1 MAKCLGNEKEQG
13 SDMKILVTG
22 HLGYIG
28 TVLVPMLLKRG
39 HDVVG
44 LDADWYTRCTFG
56 DGKDIVAVPNIKK
69 DIRQA
74 QTADLRGFDT
84 VMHLAALSNDP
95 LGNYN
100 ADLTDEINHKAAV
113 RLGAMARE
121 AGVKHFI
128 FSSTCSNYG
137 VAGNDFIDENG
148 SFNPYTPYAKAKVA
162 AELGLKPMSD
172 SKFSVTLM
180 RSATAFGYSPRIRW
194 DLVLNNLTAHAAC
207 SGKIYMKSDGT
218 PWRAIVHIE
227 DISRAFTA
235 VAEAKRELVHD
246 QAFNIGQTKENYHVS
261 EVAEI
266 VAKTVP
272 NSKIEYA
279 PGAGPD
285 PRCYRV
291 NCDKIQRVLPAF
303 KPVWTAAA
311 AAKQVYESIKKYGL
325 TVDDFEGARFARL
338 PHMKK
343 LIAEG
348 IVDERFNY
356 TTKGR
361 KAA

>member
-1 MAKCLGNEKEQG
+1 
-13 SDMKILVTG
+13 
-22 HLGYIG
+22 
-28 TVLVPMLLKRG
+28 MLLKKG

-44 LDADWYTRCTFG
+44 FDADWYCRCTFG
-56 DGKDIVAVPNIKK
+56 DPRQIADVPNIRK

-74 QTADLRGFDT
+74 TVADLRGFDT

-95 LGNYN
+95 LGHYDP
-100 ADLTDEINHKAAV
+100 ALTDDINHKAAV
-113 RLGAMARE
+113 RLGEIAKE

-137 VAGNDFIDENG
+137 VAGNEFIDENG

-162 AELGLKPMSD
+162 AELNLKPLSD
-172 SKFSVTLM
+172 RNFSVTLM

-194 DLVLNNLTAHAAC
+194 DLVLNNLTAHAVTT
-207 SGKIYMKSDGT
+207 GKILMKSDGT

-246 QAFNIGQTKENYHVS
+246 EAFNVGQTKENYHVS
-261 EVAEI
+261 DIAQVVAE
-266 VAKTVP
+266 TVP
-272 NSKIEYA
+272 DCRIEYA

-291 NCDKIQRVLPAF
+291 NCDKLPRVIPAF
-303 KPVWTAAA
+303 QPQWSARA
-311 AAKQVYESIKKYGL
+311 AAKQVYEAIKKYGL
-325 TVDDFEGARFARL
+325 TLDEFEGARYARL

-343 LIAEG
+343 LIADG
-348 IVDERFNY
+348 VVDAKFNY
-356 TTKGR
+356 VSKKST

>member
-1 MAKCLGNEKEQG
+1 
-13 SDMKILVTG
+13 MKILVTG

-28 TVLVPMLLKRG
+28 TVLTPMLRKKG

-44 LDADWYTRCTFG
+44 MDADWYSRCTFG
-56 DGKDIVAVPNIKK
+56 DARQIIDVPNIRK
-69 DIRQA
+69 DIRQVKVN
-74 QTADLRGFDT
+74 DLRGFDCI
-84 VMHLAALSNDP
+84 MHLAALSNDP

-100 ADLTDEINHKAAV
+100 AELTDEINNKAAV
-113 RLGAMARE
+113 RLGEMAKQ
-121 AGVKHFI
+121 AGVRHFI

-137 VAGNDFIDENG
+137 VAGDEFIDETG
-148 SFNPYTPYAKAKVA
+148 ALNPYTPYAKAKVA

-172 SKFSVTLM
+172 KNFSVTLM

-207 SGKIYMKSDGT
+207 TGKIFMKSDGT

-235 VAEAKRELVHD
+235 VAEAKREIVHD

-261 EVAEI
+261 EIAEI
-266 VAKTVP
+266 VARTVP

-291 NCDKIQRVLPAF
+291 NCDKLPRMVPAYQ
-303 KPVWTAAA
+303 PQWTATA
-311 AAKQVYESIKKYGL
+311 AAKQVYESIRKYGL
-325 TVDDFEGARFARL
+325 TVEDFEGAKFARL

-343 LIAEG
+343 LIADG
-348 IVDERFNY
+348 VVDERFNY
-356 TTKGR
+356 TAKAN

>member
-1 MAKCLGNEKEQG
+1 MRVL
-13 SDMKILVTG
+13 LTG

-28 TVLVPMLLKRG
+28 VVLTQMLLKKG
-39 HDVVG
+39 HDLTG
-44 LDADWYTRCTFG
+44 MDADWYSACTFG
-56 DGKDIVAVPNIKK
+56 DANQIAANVKNIRK

-74 QTADLRGFDT
+74 AVADLKGFDT

-100 ADLTDEINHKAAV
+100 AALTDEINHRSAV
-113 RLGAMARE
+113 RLGEMAKE

-137 VAGNDFIDENG
+137 VAGDNFIDETG

-162 AELGLKPMSD
+162 AEVGLKPLSD
-172 SKFSVTLM
+172 RDFSVTLM

-207 SGKIYMKSDGT
+207 TGKILMKSDGT

-246 QAFNIGQTKENYHVS
+246 QAFNVGQTKENYHVS
-261 EVAEI
+261 EIAEI
-266 VAKTVP
+266 VARIVP
-272 NSKIEYA
+272 NSKIEYG

-291 NCDKIQRVLPAF
+291 NCDKLPRIVPAYQP
-303 KPVWTAAA
+303 KWSAQA
-311 AAKQVYESIKKYGL
+311 AAKQVYESIQKYGL
-325 TVDDFEGARFARL
+325 KVEEFEGPRYARL
-338 PHMKK
+338 PHMKQ
-343 LIAEG
+343 LIADG

-356 TTKGR
+356 TTKAH

>member
-1 MAKCLGNEKEQG
+1 
-13 SDMKILVTG
+13 MKILVTG

-28 TVLVPMLLKRG
+28 TILTPMLLKRG
-39 HDVVG
+39 HEVVG
-44 LDADWYTRCTFG
+44 MDADWYSRCTYG
-56 DGKDIVAVPNIKK
+56 DPKQIVDVKNIKK
-69 DIRQA
+69 DISQA
-74 QTADLRGFDT
+74 QVSDLRGFDT

-100 ADLTDEINHKAAV
+100 PDLTDEINHKAAV
-113 RLGAMARE
+113 RLGELSKE

-148 SFNPYTPYAKAKVA
+148 SFNPYTAYAKAKVA
-162 AELGLKPMSD
+162 AELNLKPMSD
-172 SKFSVTLM
+172 KNFSVTLM

-194 DLVLNNLTAHAAC
+194 DLVLNNLTAHAVTT
-207 SGKIYMKSDGT
+207 GKIYMKSDGT

-246 QAFNIGQTKENYHVS
+246 NAFNVGQTKENYHVS
-261 EVAEI
+261 DVAQIVAE
-266 VAKTVP
+266 TVP
-272 NSKIEYA
+272 NCKIEYA

-291 NCDKIQRVLPAF
+291 NCDKLGKVIPAYQ
-303 KPVWTAAA
+303 PQWSARA
-311 AAKQVYESIKKYGL
+311 AAKQVYEAIKKYGL
-325 TVDDFEGARFARL
+325 TMEQFEGPGLARL

-343 LIAEG
+343 LIADG
-348 IVDERFNY
+348 VVDERFNY
-356 TTKGR
+356 IAKAT

>member
-1 MAKCLGNEKEQG
+1 
-13 SDMKILVTG
+13 MKILVTG

-28 TVLVPMLLKRG
+28 TVLTPMLLKRG
-39 HDVVG
+39 HEVVG
-44 LDADWYTRCTFG
+44 MDADWYARCTFG
-56 DGKDIVAVPNIKK
+56 DPKQIIDVPNIAK

-74 QTADLRGFDT
+74 TVADLRGFDT

-100 ADLTDEINHKAAV
+100 SDLTDDINNKAAV
-113 RLGAMARE
+113 RLGEMSKQ

-162 AELGLKPMSD
+162 AEIGLKPMSD

-180 RSATAFGYSPRIRW
+180 RSATAFGYSPRIRF
-194 DLVLNNLTAHAAC
+194 DLVLNNLVAHAHTT
-207 SGKIYMKSDGT
+207 GKIYMKSDGT

-235 VAEAKRELVHD
+235 VAEAKREIVHD
-246 QAFNIGQTKENYHVS
+246 NAFNVGRTDQNYRIK

-266 VAKTVP
+266 VANTVP
-272 NSKIEYA
+272 NCAIEYA

-291 NCDKIQRVLPAF
+291 NCDKLARLIPAYQ
-303 KPVWTAAA
+303 PQWTAQA
-311 AAKQVYESIKKYGL
+311 AAKQVYEAVKKFGL
-325 TVDDFEGARFARL
+325 KADDFEGAKLARL

-348 IVDERFNY
+348 VVDERFNY
-356 TTKGR
+356 VQ
-361 KAA
+361 KATRAA

>member
-1 MAKCLGNEKEQG
+1 
-13 SDMKILVTG
+13 MKILVTG

-28 TVLVPMLLKRG
+28 TVLVPMLLKKG
-39 HDVVG
+39 HDVTG
-44 LDADWYTRCTFG
+44 MDADWYRSCTFG
-56 DGKDIVAVPNIKK
+56 DASQIVDVKNIRK

-74 QTADLRGFDT
+74 QVSDLRGFDT

-100 ADLTDEINHKAAV
+100 AELTDEINNRAAV
-113 RLGAMARE
+113 RLGEMSKQ

-137 VAGNDFIDENG
+137 VAGDKFIDESG
-148 SFNPYTPYAKAKVA
+148 ALNPYTPYAKAKVA
-162 AELGLKPMSD
+162 AEQGLKPMSD
-172 SKFSVTLM
+172 KNFSVTLM

-194 DLVLNNLTAHAAC
+194 DLVLNNLTAH
-207 SGKIYMKSDGT
+207 GVTTVKIYMKSDGT

-235 VAEAKRELVHD
+235 VAEAKRDAVHD
-246 QAFNIGQTKENYHVS
+246 QAFNVGQTRENYRVK
-261 EVAEI
+261 EIAEI
-266 VAKTVP
+266 VAQTVP
-272 NSKIEYA
+272 NCQIEYA

-291 NCDKIQRVLPAF
+291 NCDKLPKHVPAYQ
-303 KPVWTAAA
+303 PQWSARA
-311 AAKQVYESIKKYGL
+311 AAKQVYEAIKKYGL
-325 TVDDFEGARFARL
+325 TVEEFEGAKFARL

-348 IVDERFNY
+348 VMDERFNY
-356 TTKGR
+356 TAKAN

>member
-1 MAKCLGNEKEQG
+1 
-13 SDMKILVTG
+13 MKILVTG

-28 TVLVPMLLKRG
+28 TVLVPMLLKKG
-39 HDVVG
+39 HDVTG
-44 LDADWYTRCTFG
+44 MDADWYRSCTFG
-56 DGKDIVAVPNIKK
+56 DPKQIVDVPNIRK

-74 QTADLRGFDT
+74 QVADLRGVDT

-100 ADLTDEINHKAAV
+100 AELTDEINHRAAV
-113 RLGAMARE
+113 TLGELAKQ
-121 AGVKHFI
+121 AGVRHFI

-137 VAGNDFIDENG
+137 VAGDNFIDETG
-148 SFNPYTPYAKAKVA
+148 ALNPYTPYAKAKVA
-162 AELGLKPMSD
+162 AEQGLKPMSD
-172 SKFSVTLM
+172 KNFSVTLM

-194 DLVLNNLTAHAAC
+194 DLVLNNLTAHAVTT
-207 SGKIYMKSDGT
+207 GKIYMKSDGS

-235 VAEAKRELVHD
+235 VAEAKRDVVHD
-246 QAFNIGQTKENYHVS
+246 QAFNVGQTRENYRVK
-261 EVAEI
+261 EIAEI
-266 VAKTVP
+266 VAQTVP
-272 NSKIEYA
+272 NCKIEYA

-291 NCDKIQRVLPAF
+291 NCDKLAKLVPAYQ
-303 KPVWTAAA
+303 PQWSARA
-311 AAKQVYESIKKYGL
+311 AAKQVYEAIKKYGL
-325 TVDDFEGARFARL
+325 TVEEFEGAKFARL

-348 IVDERFNY
+348 VMDERFNY
-356 TTKGR
+356 TAKAN

>member
-1 MAKCLGNEKEQG
+1 
-13 SDMKILVTG
+13 
-22 HLGYIG
+22 
-28 TVLVPMLLKRG
+28 MLLNRG

-44 LDADWYTRCTFG
+44 MDADWYSNCTFG
-56 DGKDIVAVPNIKK
+56 DPRSIAEIPNIAK

-74 QTADLRGFDT
+74 TVADLRGFDT

-95 LGNYN
+95 LGNYD
-100 ADLTDEINHKAAV
+100 ADLTDEINHRAAV
-113 RLGAMARE
+113 RLGEMAKE

-137 VAGNDFIDENG
+137 VAGNEFIDENG
-148 SFNPYTPYAKAKVA
+148 TFNPYTPYAKAKVA
-162 AELGLKPMSD
+162 AELGLKPLSD
-172 SKFSVTLM
+172 RNFSVTLM

-194 DLVLNNLTAHAAC
+194 DLVLNNLTAHAVTT
-207 SGKIYMKSDGT
+207 GKIYMKSDGT

-235 VAEAKRELVHD
+235 VAEAKREIVHD
-246 QAFNIGQTKENYHVS
+246 QAFNVGQTKENYRVS
-261 EVAEI
+261 EIAQIVAE
-266 VAKTVP
+266 TVP
-272 NSKIEYA
+272 GCRIEYA

-291 NCDKIQRVLPAF
+291 NCDKLPRMIPAYQ
-303 KPVWTAAA
+303 PQWSARA
-311 AAKQVYESIKKYGL
+311 AAKQVYAAIKKFGL
-325 TVDDFEGARFARL
+325 TLDEFEGAKYARL

-343 LIAEG
+343 LIADG
-348 IVDERFNY
+348 VVDERFNY
-356 TTKGR
+356 TMKIH

>member
-1 MAKCLGNEKEQG
+1 
-13 SDMKILVTG
+13 MKILVTG

-28 TVLVPMLLKRG
+28 TLLTPMLLKRG

-44 LDADWYTRCTFG
+44 MDADWYRTCTFG
-56 DGKDIVAVPNIKK
+56 DPRQIVSVPNILK

-74 QTADLRGFDT
+74 SVADLSGFDT

-100 ADLTDEINHKAAV
+100 AELTDEINHKAAV
-113 RLGAMARE
+113 RLGEMAKE

-137 VAGNDFIDENG
+137 VAGNEFIDENG

-162 AELGLKPMSD
+162 AELNLKPLSD
-172 SKFSVTLM
+172 KNFSVTLM

-194 DLVLNNLTAHAAC
+194 DLVLNNLTAHAVTT
-207 SGKIYMKSDGT
+207 GKILMKSDGT

-235 VAEAKRELVHD
+235 VAEAKREIVHD
-246 QAFNIGQTKENYHVS
+246 QAFNVGQTQENYHVS
-261 EVAEI
+261 DIAELVAR
-266 VAKTVP
+266 TVP
-272 NSKIEYA
+272 NCKIEYA

-291 NCDKIQRVLPAF
+291 NCDKLSKMVPAY
-303 KPVWTAAA
+303 KPKWTAAA
-311 AAKQVYESIKKYGL
+311 AVKEVYEAIKKYGL
-325 TVDDFEGARFARL
+325 KLDEFEGPRYARL

-343 LIAEG
+343 LIADG
-348 IVDERFNY
+348 VVDERFNY
-356 TTKGR
+356 TTKAN

>member
-1 MAKCLGNEKEQG
+1 
-13 SDMKILVTG
+13 MKVLVTG

-28 TVLVPMLLKRG
+28 TVLTPMLLGRG

-44 LDADWYTRCTFG
+44 MDADWYSRCTFG
-56 DGKDIVAVPNIKK
+56 EASRIASVPNIRK

-74 QTADLRGFDT
+74 TIADLRGFDT

-100 ADLTDEINHKAAV
+100 PQLTDEINHLAAV
-113 RLGAMARE
+113 RLGELAKQ
-121 AGVKHFI
+121 AGVRHFI

-137 VAGNDFIDENG
+137 VAGNEFIDETG
-148 SFNPYTPYAKAKVA
+148 SFNPYTPYARAKVA
-162 AELGLKPMSD
+162 AEMHLRPMSD
-172 SKFSVTLM
+172 TNFSVTLM
-180 RSATAFGYSPRIRW
+180 RSATAFGNSPRIRW
-194 DLVLNNLTAHAAC
+194 DLVLNNLTAHAATT
-207 SGKIYMKSDGT
+207 GKIYMKSDGT

-246 QAFNIGQTKENYHVS
+246 QAFNVGQTKENYRVS
-261 EVAEI
+261 EIAEI
-266 VAKTVP
+266 VAEVVP
-272 NSKIEYA
+272 GCRIEYA
-279 PGAGPD
+279 PNAGPD

-291 NCDKIQRVLPAF
+291 NCDKLGRTIPAYQ
-303 KPVWTAAA
+303 PQWSARAAVQ
-311 AAKQVYESIKKYGL
+311 QVYQAIKQHGL
-325 TVDDFEGARFARL
+325 SLDDFEGPRFARL

-343 LIAEG
+343 LIADG
-348 IVDERFNY
+348 IVDEQFNY
-356 TTKGR
+356 TSQAI

>member
-1 MAKCLGNEKEQG
+1 
-13 SDMKILVTG
+13 MKILVTG

-28 TVLVPMLLKRG
+28 TVLTPMLRKKG

-44 LDADWYTRCTFG
+44 MDADWYSRCTFG
-56 DGKDIVAVPNIKK
+56 DARQIIDVPNIRK
-69 DIRQA
+69 DIRQVKVN
-74 QTADLRGFDT
+74 DLRGFDCI
-84 VMHLAALSNDP
+84 MHLAALSNDP

-100 ADLTDEINHKAAV
+100 AELTDEINNKAAV
-113 RLGAMARE
+113 RLGEMAKQ
-121 AGVKHFI
+121 AGVQHFI

-137 VAGNDFIDENG
+137 VAGDEFIDETG
-148 SFNPYTPYAKAKVA
+148 ALNPYTPYAKAKVA

-172 SKFSVTLM
+172 KNFSVTLM

-207 SGKIYMKSDGT
+207 TGKIFMKSDGT

-235 VAEAKRELVHD
+235 VAEAKREIVHD

-261 EVAEI
+261 EIAEI
-266 VAKTVP
+266 VARTVP

-291 NCDKIQRVLPAF
+291 NCDKLPRMVPAYQ
-303 KPVWTAAA
+303 PQWTATA
-311 AAKQVYESIKKYGL
+311 AAKQVYESIRKYGL
-325 TVDDFEGARFARL
+325 TVEDFEGAKFARL

-343 LIAEG
+343 LIADG
-348 IVDERFNY
+348 VVDERFNY
-356 TTKGR
+356 TAKAN

>member
-1 MAKCLGNEKEQG
+1 
-13 SDMKILVTG
+13 MKILVTG

-28 TVLVPMLLKRG
+28 TVLTPMLLKRG
-39 HDVVG
+39 HQVVG
-44 LDADWYTRCTFG
+44 MDADWYNACTYG
-56 DGKDIVAVPNIKK
+56 DAKQIVDVPNIKK

-74 QTADLRGFDT
+74 TVSDLRGFDT

-113 RLGAMARE
+113 RLGELSKE

-148 SFNPYTPYAKAKVA
+148 TFNPYTPYAKAKVA
-162 AELGLKPMSD
+162 AELNLKPMSD
-172 SKFSVTLM
+172 KNFSVTLM

-194 DLVLNNLTAHAAC
+194 DLVLNNLTAHAVTT
-207 SGKIYMKSDGT
+207 GKIYMKSDGT

-246 QAFNIGQTKENYHVS
+246 NAFNIGQTKENYRVK
-261 EVAEI
+261 EIAEI
-266 VAKTVP
+266 VAATVP
-272 NSKIEYA
+272 NCRIEYA

-291 NCDKIQRVLPAF
+291 NCDKLQKVVPAYQ
-303 KPVWTAAA
+303 PQWSAAA
-311 AAKQVYESIKKYGL
+311 AAKQVYEAIKKNGL
-325 TVDDFEGARFARL
+325 TLEEFEGAKYARL

-343 LIAEG
+343 RIADGEM
-348 IVDERFNY
+348 DERFNY
-356 TTKGR
+356 TL
-361 KAA
+361 KAHRAA

>member
-1 MAKCLGNEKEQG
+1 MR
-13 SDMKILVTG
+13 ILVTG

-28 TVLVPMLLKRG
+28 TLLTPMLLKRG

-44 LDADWYTRCTFG
+44 MDADWYSRCTFG
-56 DGKDIVAVPNIKK
+56 DPKQIAKVPNIMK

-74 QTADLRGFDT
+74 TVSDLKGFDT

-100 ADLTDEINHKAAV
+100 AELTDEINHKAAV
-113 RLGAMARE
+113 RLGEMAKE

-137 VAGNDFIDENG
+137 VAGNEFIDENG

-162 AELGLKPMSD
+162 AELNLKPMSD
-172 SKFSVTLM
+172 KNFSVTLM

-194 DLVLNNLTAHAAC
+194 DLVLNNLTAHAMTT
-207 SGKIYMKSDGT
+207 GKILMKSDGT

-235 VAEAKRELVHD
+235 VAEAKRDIVHD
-246 QAFNIGQTKENYHVS
+246 NAFNVGQTKENYRVR
-261 EVAEI
+261 EIAEI
-266 VAKTVP
+266 VAETVP
-272 NSKIEYA
+272 GCKIEYA

-291 NCDKIQRVLPAF
+291 NCDKLPRLIPAYQ
-303 KPVWTAAA
+303 PQWSARA

-325 TVDDFEGARFARL
+325 TLDEFEGTRYARL

-343 LIAEG
+343 LIADG
-348 IVDERFNY
+348 VVDDRFNY
-356 TTKGR
+356 TSKAN

>member
-1 MAKCLGNEKEQG
+1 
-13 SDMKILVTG
+13 MKILVTG

-44 LDADWYTRCTFG
+44 MDADWYSRCTFG
-56 DGKDIVAVPNIKK
+56 DPKQIVEIPNIGK

-74 QTADLRGFDT
+74 QVADLRGFDT

-100 ADLTDEINHKAAV
+100 ADLTDEINHRSAV
-113 RLGAMARE
+113 RLGEMARD

-148 SFNPYTPYAKAKVA
+148 SFHPYTPYAKAKVA
-162 AELGLKPMSD
+162 GELGLKPMSD

-207 SGKIYMKSDGT
+207 TGKIYMKSDGT

-261 EVAEI
+261 EIAEI
-266 VAKTVP
+266 VARTVP
-272 NSKIEYA
+272 GSKIEYA

-291 NCDKIQRVLPAF
+291 NCDKLPRVVPAYQ
-303 KPVWTAAA
+303 PVWTAAA
-311 AAKQVYESIKKYGL
+311 AAKQVYDAIKKYGL
-325 TVDDFEGARFARL
+325 KVEEFEGPRFARL
-338 PHMKK
+338 PHMKQ

-356 TTKGR
+356 TNKGR

>member
-1 MAKCLGNEKEQG
+1 
-13 SDMKILVTG
+13 MKILVTG

-28 TVLVPMLLKRG
+28 TVLTPMLFKRG

-44 LDADWYTRCTFG
+44 MDADWYSRCTFG
-56 DGKDIVAVPNIKK
+56 DASQIARVKNIRK

-74 QTADLRGFDT
+74 IVADFRGFDT

-95 LGNYN
+95 LGNYDP
-100 ADLTDEINHKAAV
+100 DLTDEINHRAAV
-113 RLGAMARE
+113 RLGEMAKQ

-137 VAGNDFIDENG
+137 VAGNEFIDENG

-162 AELGLKPMSD
+162 AELNLKPLSD
-172 SKFSVTLM
+172 KNFSVTLM

-194 DLVLNNLTAHAAC
+194 DLVLNNLTAHAVTT
-207 SGKIYMKSDGT
+207 GKIYMKSDGT

-246 QAFNIGQTKENYHVS
+246 NAFNVGQTRENYHVS
-261 EVAEI
+261 DIAQIVAE
-266 VAKTVP
+266 TVP
-272 NSKIEYA
+272 NCRIEYA

-291 NCDKIQRVLPAF
+291 NCDKLPRVIPAYH
-303 KPVWTAAA
+303 PQWSARA
-311 AAKQVYESIKKYGL
+311 AAKQVYQAIKQYGL
-325 TVDDFEGARFARL
+325 TLDDFEGSRFARL

-343 LIAEG
+343 LIADG
-348 IVDERFNY
+348 VVDERFNY
-356 TTKGR
+356 IAKAN

>member
-1 MAKCLGNEKEQG
+1 
-13 SDMKILVTG
+13 MKILVTG

-28 TVLVPMLLKRG
+28 TLLAPMLVKRG
-39 HDVVG
+39 HAVTG
-44 LDADWYTRCTFG
+44 MDADWYSRCTFG
-56 DGKDIVAVPNIKK
+56 DPKQIISVPNIAK
-69 DIRQA
+69 DIRNA
-74 QTADLRGFDT
+74 TVSDLKGFDT

-100 ADLTDEINHKAAV
+100 AELTDDINHRASV
-113 RLGAMARE
+113 RLAEMSRQ

-148 SFNPYTPYAKAKVA
+148 SFNPYTPYARAKVA
-162 AELGLKPMSD
+162 AEMALKPMSD
-172 SKFSVTLM
+172 KNFSVTLM

-194 DLVLNNLTAHAAC
+194 DLVLNNLTAHAVTT
-207 SGKIYMKSDGT
+207 GKIFMKSDGT

-246 QAFNIGQTKENYHVS
+246 EAFNVGQTKENYRVR
-261 EVAEI
+261 EIAEI
-266 VAKTVP
+266 VAETVP
-272 NSKIEYA
+272 NCKIEYA

-291 NCDKIQRVLPAF
+291 NCDKLPRVIPAYQ
-303 KPVWTAAA
+303 PQWSARAAA
-311 AAKQVYESIKKYGL
+311 RQVYENIKKYGL
-325 TVDDFEGARFARL
+325 TLEQFEGAYYARL

-343 LIAEG
+343 LIADG
-348 IVDERFNY
+348 VMDERFQY
-356 TTKGR
+356 TS
-361 KAA
+361 KANQAA